1 MSIRLNPNPVPDLLA
16 ALQENQQSLNTAT
29 QELSSGRSVNQ
40 LSDNP
45 AAAASLVRNHDQSS
59 QDAQFVQNIG
69 TLQSR
74 FQLADS
80 TLSDVTTA
88 LTRAIT
94 LGTQG
99 ANGTEN
105 ATDRQAI
112 AAEVQGIQA
121 QVTSLAN
128 TSFQGS
134 FIFAGTAVTTQPFTI
149 DPSSGAATYNGNTG
163 VTSVQLS
170 SGESIQGNVP
180 GSQLFL
186 NSAGSVFTALQ
197 DLNASLRSGNNIGAA
212 VTEVQNALSTID
224 TQRVFYG
231 NALTQISNTES
242 NLNQDTVSLSQQQ
255 NSLVGVDPNV
265 AASNLV
271 QAQTA
276 NEELLSAASR
286 TLGLPNLLD
295 FLPLA

>member
-1 MSIRLNPNPVPDLLA
+1 MSIRLNPNPIPDLLA
-16 ALQENQQSLNTAT
+16 ALQENQQNLNTAM
-29 QELSSGRSVNQ
+29 QELSSGRAINQ

-59 QDAQFVQNIG
+59 QDAQYVQNIG

-149 DPSSGAATYNGNTG
+149 DPTSGAATYNGNTG
-163 VTSVQLS
+163 VASVQVS
-170 SGESIQGNVP
+170 SGELIQANVP

-186 NSAGSVFTALQ
+186 NSSGSVFTALQ
-197 DLNASLRSGNNIGAA
+197 DLNASLQSGNNIGAA
-212 VTEVQNALSTID
+212 VTEVQQALNTID

-231 NALTQISNTES
+231 NALTQISTAEND
-242 NLNQDTVSLSQQQ
+242 LNRDTVTLSQRQ